1 MAQPLKILIAE
12 DNRADAE
19 LLLRELRRAG
29 FAPDWHRVET
39 ETEYRSHLHAGL
51 DLVLSDFEMPQFSGL
66 AALKILQET
75 GLPIPFILVSGTIG
89 EDTAVLMM
97 KHGAADYLLKDRLAR
112 LGQAITHALEQTRL
126 RRQQKETVEALRL
139 FRTLVDQSNDAFE
152 VIDPATGRFLDIN
165 DKGLTDLG
173 YTRAEYLALRV
184 WDIDRDIEPAAWQ
197 KMAEKIRVT
206 GFQSNEGRHWRKDGS
221 SFPIEFNAKWVRID
235 RDYIVAVVRDITER
249 KQAEAAMRSSEDHLR
264 QLLENGSDIIAV
276 LDATGIIRYQSPS
289 TLRVLGY
296 RPDELTGHHSMEFIY
311 PEDQAAVV
319 EAMQRALTGQERP
332 TPLEYRVRH
341 RDGSWLT
348 LQSLGK
354 RMTGDEGEQ
363 LVVVNSRDVTQSRQ
377 LEEQLRQSQK
387 MEAIGQLSGG
397 VAHDF
402 NNLLTVIKGHIGL
415 LQARGLVSSEIAAS
429 LSQIDGAADRAA
441 NLTRQLL
448 AFSRQQ
454 VMQTVE
460 VNLNG
465 IVLNLTK
472 MLRRLLTENIA
483 MEVGCAAEPMMIRA
497 DAGMVEQVLLNLVV
511 NARDAMPKGGRL
523 IVSTGVVNFPEA
535 TGRGPEQSRPGE
547 FVCLT
552 VSDTGTGIDP
562 EILPH
567 IFEPFFTT
575 KEVGKGTGL
584 GLATVYGVMQQHEG
598 WVSVESVPGQ
608 STTFR
613 AYFPRLTS
621 ANPEAPSGAATEQ
634 IRGGHEVILLVEDE
648 WAVREITD
656 AALKALGYQVFC
668 AASGLVALQVWQEHR
683 HEIGLVLTDL
693 VMPDGIN
700 GRDLALRLRSDRPDL
715 PIIYMSGYSHE
726 VAGEGLV
733 LHEGTNYLAKPFEL
747 STLAKIVRGSLDRG
761 GSRQP
766 FGRPN

>member
-152 VIDPATGRFLDIN
+152 VIDPATGRFLDIK
-165 DKGLTDLG
+165 DKWLTDLG

>member
-1 MAQPLKILIAE
+1 
-12 DNRADAE
+12 
-19 LLLRELRRAG
+19 
-29 FAPDWHRVET
+29 
-39 ETEYRSHLHAGL
+39 
-51 DLVLSDFEMPQFSGL
+51 
-66 AALKILQET
+66 
-75 GLPIPFILVSGTIG
+75 
-89 EDTAVLMM
+89 
-97 KHGAADYLLKDRLAR
+97 
-112 LGQAITHALEQTRL
+112 
-126 RRQQKETVEALRL
+126 
-139 FRTLVDQSNDAFE
+139 
-152 VIDPATGRFLDIN
+152 
-165 DKGLTDLG
+165 
-173 YTRAEYLALRV
+173 
-184 WDIDRDIEPAAWQ
+184 
-197 KMAEKIRVT
+197 
-206 GFQSNEGRHWRKDGS
+206 
-221 SFPIEFNAKWVRID
+221 
-235 RDYIVAVVRDITER
+235 
-249 KQAEAAMRSSEDHLR
+249 
-264 QLLENGSDIIAV
+264 
-276 LDATGIIRYQSPS
+276 
-289 TLRVLGY
+289 
-296 RPDELTGHHSMEFIY
+296 
-311 PEDQAAVV
+311 
-319 EAMQRALTGQERP
+319 
-332 TPLEYRVRH
+332 
-341 RDGSWLT
+341 
-348 LQSLGK
+348 
-354 RMTGDEGEQ
+354 
-363 LVVVNSRDVTQSRQ
+363 
-377 LEEQLRQSQK
+377 
-387 MEAIGQLSGG
+387 
-397 VAHDF
+397 
-402 NNLLTVIKGHIGL
+402 
-415 LQARGLVSSEIAAS
+415 
-429 LSQIDGAADRAA
+429 
-441 NLTRQLL
+441 
-448 AFSRQQ
+448 
-454 VMQTVE
+454 
-460 VNLNG
+460 
-465 IVLNLTK
+465 

-523 IVSTGVVNFPEA
+523 IVSTGVVIFPEA